1 MAATGTTVSEVVVE
15 AVGIRCPIGDCKTV
29 AGRPAL
35 GSALV
40 AGMVRPLS
48 NLLVV
53 ALQDAVLAGTAL
65 VSCAYEI
72 PALQIGPTYQVKP
85 RAADTW
91 VVGQR
96 LGFIQ
101 VSEVMCIMAVST
113 NCIGYTLEAK
123 AANASECLIHFK
135 GNTEADY
142 ATSA

>member
-1 MAATGTTVSEVVVE
+1 MVATGTTVSDVQIE
-15 AVGIRCPIGDCKTV
+15 AVGIRCPIGDCKTI
-29 AGRPAL
+29 AARPAL
-35 GSALV
+35 GSALT
-40 AGMVRPLS
+40 AGMVRPVS

-53 ALQDAVLAGTAL
+53 ALQSAVLAGTAL
-65 VSCAYEI
+65 VPCAYEI
-72 PALQIGPTYQVKP
+72 PALEIGPTFAVKP

-96 LGFIQ
+96 LGFVQISDVFAILG
-101 VSEVMCIMAVST
+101 VSA
-113 NCIGYTLEAK
+113 NCVAYVLEAK